1 MDNTI
6 YTNLTRLDGL
16 RSELQAIANNIANV
30 STPGFK
36 KEGVIF
42 SEHVTALENADTSLS
57 MARAQLQR
65 SDLTQGSL
73 TQTGAPLDFAIDG
86 EGFFLVEFGDGLALS
101 RAGNFKSNLNGELV
115 NASGFRLLDAG
126 GAPVLMPPDARQI
139 KMSGDGTLSV
149 DGRLVADIGLY
160 LPAEGDSP
168 KRVADT
174 LFAIA
179 EPPQP
184 LEAPVILQGFQEDS
198 NVNAV
203 LEVARMIEVHRAY
216 ERGADLNQS
225 EDERIRTVLRT
236 LGAQ

>member
-6 YTNLTRLDGL
+6 YANLTRLDGL
-16 RSELQAIANNIANV
+16 KSELQAIANNIANV

-42 SEHVTALENADTSLS
+42 SEHVAALETSNSSLS

-65 SDLTQGSL
+65 SDFTQGSL

-86 EGFFLVEFGDGLALS
+86 EGFFLIEFGEGEALS
-101 RAGNFKSNLNGELV
+101 RAGNFKRNANGELV
-115 NASGFRLLDAG
+115 TASGYRLLDAG
-126 GAPVLMPPDARQI
+126 GAPVLMPPDAQQI
-139 KMSGDGTLSV
+139 NISADGTLSA
-149 DGRLVADIGLY
+149 DGRLIANIGLF
-160 LPAEGDSP
+160 LPAEGDTP
-168 KRVADT
+168 RRVADT
-174 LFAIA
+174 LFTLQ

-184 LEAPVILQGFQEDS
+184 VEAPVILQGFQEDS
-198 NVNAV
+198 NVDAV

-216 ERGADLNQS
+216 ERGANLNQT